1 MRISCEHHH
10 PKSHISQGYLAT
22 ELQSPGAGGRAR
34 QREVRSGTPQG
45 PGAPR
50 SYRTQ
55 HWALHPCF
63 VIGKLR
69 LKEVTQQLK

>member
-34 QREVRSGTPQG
+34 QREVRSGTPRIPG
-45 PGAPR
+45 PRAPTEL
-50 SYRTQ
+50 STG
-55 HWALHPCF
+55 HCIPASS
-63 VIGKLR
+63 
-69 LKEVTQQLK
+69 